1 MVISGHQRS
10 SEVIS
15 GHPWSSEA
23 RTPAEGSQQ
32 PLASP
37 PPQRARARSAASR
50 SARVAGVRQGF
61 PRAPELERDSSA
73 RISRNQRSSEAL
85 SGTQRHSVALSRTQS
100 HSAARRGTPSL
111 GAPRK
116 QSQSAVISRNHLFH
130 PIECRPKVTARLG
143 IVRTRR
149 RALKRKLCLDERE
162 THGGMRVTWG
172 EDGRRGEHL
181 HAAHACKWR
190 ALCGGMRVTGPL
202 TKHEGPSIEG
212 GREAVTTGRR
222 SRRERERRREQTCG
236 RR

>member
-1 MVISGHQRS
+1 M
-10 SEVIS
+10 
-15 GHPWSSEA
+15 
-23 RTPAEGSQQ
+23 
-32 PLASP
+32 
-37 PPQRARARSAASR
+37 
-50 SARVAGVRQGF
+50 
-61 PRAPELERDSSA
+61 
-73 RISRNQRSSEAL
+73 
-85 SGTQRHSVALSRTQS
+85 
-100 HSAARRGTPSL
+100 
-111 GAPRK
+111 
-116 QSQSAVISRNHLFH
+116 
-130 PIECRPKVTARLG
+130 TARLG